1 MTQVMKFASQ
11 VAVQRKLFAST
22 SWSSW
27 SVLFLWMRKSM
38 SARHR
43 RQEAPQQNP
52 VSGISDIQKIAEFTE
67 PLCTE

>member
-27 SVLFLWMRKSM
+27 SVLVLWMRKSM
-38 SARHR
+38 SARHV
-43 RQEAPQQNP
+43 APQQNP